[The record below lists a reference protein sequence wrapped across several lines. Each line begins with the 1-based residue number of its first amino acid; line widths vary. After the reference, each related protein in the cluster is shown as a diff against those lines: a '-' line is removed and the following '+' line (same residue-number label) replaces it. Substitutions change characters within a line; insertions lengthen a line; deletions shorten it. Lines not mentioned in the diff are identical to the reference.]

1 MSRNRSMTH
10 DNFNCFQ
17 GRHNK
22 WWSAYY
28 NEAVFIDYYTRLKEY
43 AINMFEWHNLP
54 PSVDERFLE
63 LCLFE
68 YGYAVFFKNKDN
80 GSLMAL
86 NSRIDGR
93 LNVYRVPLYRTAYAT
108 NGFQQ
113 NLTIDDSVLIF
124 NNYLRQPTTLT
135 IELFAKRLYEVEQ
148 TIMVNMKSQKF
159 TTIFKCPES
168 QRLTFKNIMMQWDGN
183 EPFIFG
189 DKGLDIS
196 SIEVINTQS
205 PYNIDKMDIHKNM
218 IWNEAMTFLGI
229 SNANTDKKER
239 LVENEV
245 TANNGQ
251 IEASRYIM
259 LNARRQ
265 ACKQI
270 NEMFEKE
277 LNSKKVCVTFRNTDE
292 RVYQEEQENND
303 DTLDNVSRETI
314 EGVDEGGSEQP
325 NE

>member
-1 MSRNRSMTH
+1 MAEH
-10 DNFNCFQ
+10 DNTMCFS
-17 GRHNK
+17 GHHNK
-22 WWSAYY
+22 WWSAYS
-28 NEAVFIDYYTRLKEY
+28 NQAVFIDYYTRLKEY

-54 PSVDERFLE
+54 PTVDERFLE

-68 YGYAVFFKNKDN
+68 YGFAVFFRNKDN
-80 GSLMAL
+80 RQLMAL
-86 NSRIDGR
+86 NARIDGR
-93 LNVYRVPLYRTAYAT
+93 LNVYRIPLYRTAYSV

-113 NLTIDDSVLIF
+113 ELNIDDSVLIF

-159 TTIFKCPES
+159 TTMFKCPES

-189 DKGLDIS
+189 DKNLDIN
-196 SIEVINTQS
+196 SIEVINAQS

-229 SNANTDKKER
+229 DNANTDKKER

-251 IEASRYIM
+251 VEASRYIM

-270 NEMFEKE
+270 NEMFKE
-277 LNSKKVCVTFRNTDE
+277 ELQGKEVWVTFRNTSEKIYEENDSSETLEGSADE
-292 RVYQEEQENND
+292 E
-303 DTLDNVSRETI
+303 
-314 EGVDEGGSEQP
+314 GSEQP
-325 NE
+325 DE

>member
-1 MSRNRSMTH
+1 MGNPFRVLNH
-10 DNFNCFQ
+10 DNTMCFN
-17 GRHNK
+17 GKHNN
-22 WWSAYY
+22 WWSAYS
-28 NEAVFIDYYTRLKEY
+28 NNATFLDYYTRLKEY
-43 AINMFEWHNLP
+43 AINMFEWVNLP
-54 PSVDERFLE
+54 DTVDERFLE

-68 YGYAVFFKNKDN
+68 YGFAVFFKNKDN
-80 GSLMAL
+80 GALMAL

-135 IELFAKRLYEVEQ
+135 IELFAKRLYEVQQ
-148 TIMVNMKSQKF
+148 TIDVNMKSQKF
-159 TTIFKCPES
+159 TTIFKCSEN

-189 DKGLDIS
+189 DKNLDTN
-196 SIEVINTQS
+196 SIEVINANA

-218 IWNEAMTFLGI
+218 VWNEAMTFLGI
-229 SNANTDKKER
+229 ENANTDKKER

-245 TANNGQ
+245 SANNGQ

-270 NEMFEKE
+270 NKMFEKE
-277 LNSKKVCVTFRNTDE
+277 LDGKKIWVRFRKTNQNENVDE
-292 RVYQEEQENND
+292 EKE
-303 DTLDNVSRETI
+303 NVSRETEETEI
-314 EGVDEGGSEQP
+314 NDEGGSEQP

>member
-1 MSRNRSMTH
+1 MANPYKVTNH
-10 DNFNCFQ
+10 DNNMCFN
-17 GRHNK
+17 GKHNN
-22 WWSAYY
+22 WWSAYS
-28 NEAVFIDYYTRLKEY
+28 NQAVFIDYYTRLKEY
-43 AINMFEWHNLP
+43 AINMFKWHNLP
-54 PSVDERFLE
+54 PTVDERFLE

-80 GSLMAL
+80 GQLMAL

-113 NLTIDDSVLIF
+113 QLTIDDSVLIF

-189 DKGLDIS
+189 DKNLDIN
-196 SIEVINTQS
+196 SIEVINAQS

-218 IWNEAMTFLGI
+218 VWNEAMTFLGI
-229 SNANTDKKER
+229 DNANTDKKER
-239 LVENEV
+239 LVEDEV

-251 IEASRYIM
+251 VEASRYIM
-259 LNARRQ
+259 LNARHQ

-270 NEMFEKE
+270 NEMFAEE
-277 LNSKKVCVTFRNTDE
+277 LQGKKVWVTFRTTNE
-292 RVYQEEQENND
+292 NIYEEKEVEEEYED
-303 DTLDNVSRETI
+303 VSRETL
-314 EGVDEGGSEQP
+314 EGSTSEGGSEQP